1 LQAED
6 LKAATTRD
14 TLPLPEIYPAEK
26 PRKITAEERE
36 FQAFR
41 ALRVA
46 RANARHEGVRKIRQ
60 AKVSAALPSSF
71 MVLLTG
77 LNHVERGG
85 GGKQEEVMFSPNFL
99 CLHYVAFCV
108 LWATMF
114 YAVWYMTCNEY
125 AEPLPDH

>member
-60 AKVSAALPSSF
+60 AKVSRYLLVCC
-71 MVLLTG
+71 MVLLTT
-77 LNHVERGG
+77 LNRTERRG
-85 GGKQEEVMFSPNFL
+85 GGKQEEVTSFPTSL
-99 CLHYVAFCV
+99 CLRRVAFYV
-108 LWATMF
+108 LWRR
-114 YAVWYMTCNEY
+114 E
-125 AEPLPDH
+125 